1 MKRKIPCR
9 LLNET
14 EAAAY
19 IGMSRSYLRKAR
31 MEGNRRNRTPAPKF
45 IKIDRTVRYP
55 LEELDQWL
63 DKFHRL
69 EHLGQQ
75 FELDL

>member
-1 MKRKIPCR
+1 MKRKIASR

-14 EAAAY
+14 EASAY
-19 IGMSRSYLRKAR
+19 IGMSKSYLRKAR

-55 LEELDQWL
+55 IEELDAWL
-63 DKFHRL
+63 GKFHRL

-75 FELDL
+75 YELDF

>member
-1 MKRKIPCR
+1 MKRKIPSR
-9 LLNET
+9 LLSET
-14 EAAAY
+14 EASAY
-19 IGMSRSYLRKAR
+19 IGMSKSYLRKAR

-55 LEELDQWL
+55 IEELDAWL
-63 DKFHRL
+63 NTFHRL

-75 FELDL
+75 YELDL